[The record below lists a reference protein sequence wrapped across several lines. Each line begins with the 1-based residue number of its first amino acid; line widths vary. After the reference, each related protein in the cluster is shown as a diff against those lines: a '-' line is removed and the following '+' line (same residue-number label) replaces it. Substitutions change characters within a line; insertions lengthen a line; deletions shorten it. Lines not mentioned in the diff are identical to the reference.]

1 MKKITA
7 VLLMALFVGFTAQL
21 RADEGMWLPLMIKRL
36 NHTDM
41 QKMGLQLTAEE
52 IYSVNNSSLKDAIV
66 SLGGFCTGE
75 IISADGLMLTNHH
88 CGYDAIRTHS
98 KVGQDYLTDGFWAM
112 SRDKELPNEGL
123 TASFVVRMEDVT
135 ARVLA
140 DVTADMSEEARA
152 AKVAEVSKAIEAEAK
167 EGTHYKCQVRDFFE
181 GNEYYLFVYEVFTD
195 VRLVG
200 APPSS
205 VGKFGGDTDNWMWP
219 RHTGDFSLFRVYSGP
234 DGKPAPFSLNNIPM
248 KAKHHLPI
256 SMQGVKP
263 GDFTMVFGFPG
274 NTERYMTSH
283 GIKQALEL
291 KNPTVVDIRDLKL
304 KLMKED
310 MDASDAI
317 RIKYASKYAQTANY
331 WKYFIGQSRGLKRL
345 KVYDKKKALE
355 DQFEK
360 WVAADAGRKAKYGEA
375 LNMIKAGYDAGEA
388 TAVSSTYLMEA
399 GLQSSD
405 VILFAFRFDRLYQ
418 AYTGAPDENA
428 KAAIRT
434 RLDNLAN
441 SHFEEYSV
449 STDKKLFSKMF
460 AKYYN
465 DVDAA
470 QHPAFFNTVRTKY
483 KGNWD
488 SYTDRAYATSIFTD
502 RARFD
507 AFLNKPNQKKLD
519 ADLIK
524 IASADLMGMYFG
536 AGAANAATEEN
547 KAKGYRLFIAGLRE
561 MQSDKNF
568 APDANSTLRL
578 TYGTVGA
585 YEPGDAMSYDFFTTT
600 DGILEKE
607 DPTNDEFI
615 VPAKLVDL
623 IKKKDFGTYADP
635 AGHMPV
641 CFISNNDITGGN
653 SGSPVINGKG
663 HLIGCAFD
671 GNWEAM
677 SGDIAFEPQLQ
688 RTISVDIRYILFIID
703 KYAGAKHL
711 IDEMTLVRN

>member
-1 MKKITA
+1 MKKISI
-7 VLLMALFVGFTAQL
+7 VLILALITGFSVQL

-36 NHTDM
+36 NHQDM

-88 CGYDAIRTHS
+88 CGFDAIRTHS

-112 SRDKELPNEGL
+112 SREQELPNEGL

-135 ARVLA
+135 ERVLA
-140 DVTADMSEEARA
+140 DVTADMNEETRG

-167 EGTHYKCQVRDFFE
+167 EGNHYRCQVRSFFE

-205 VGKFGGDTDNWMWP
+205 IGKFGGDTDNWMWP
-219 RHTGDFSLFRVYSGP
+219 RHTGDFTLFRVYSGP
-234 DGKPAPFSLNNIPM
+234 DGKPAPYSADNIPM

-256 SMQGVKP
+256 SIQGVKQD
-263 GDFTMVFGFPG
+263 DFAMIFGFPG
-274 NTERYMTSH
+274 STERYMTSY
-283 GIKQALEL
+283 GIQQALDL

-304 KLMKED
+304 KLLKED

-355 DQFEK
+355 NEFEK
-360 WVAADAGRKAKYGEA
+360 WVAADASRKAKYGEA
-375 LNMIKAGYDAGEA
+375 LNMIKAGYAAEEA
-388 TAVSSTYLMEA
+388 TAVGNTYLMEA
-399 GLQSSD
+399 GIQSAD

-418 AYTGAPDENA
+418 AYSNAPDENA
-428 KAAIRT
+428 KAALRS

-441 SHFEEYSV
+441 THFEEYSE
-449 STDKKLFSKMF
+449 STDKKLFSQML

-465 DVDAA
+465 DVDAT
-470 QHPAFFNTVRTKY
+470 QHPAFFNTVRSKF
-483 KGNWD
+483 KGDWNKF
-488 SYTDRAYATSIFTD
+488 TEKAYSTSIFTD
-502 RARFD
+502 RARYD
-507 AFLNKPNQKKLD
+507 AFLNKPNQKKLES
-519 ADLIK
+519 DLLA
-524 IASADLMGMYFG
+524 IASGDIMGMYFG
-536 AGAANAATEEN
+536 AGAANAEADEKKT
-547 KAKGYRLFIAGLRE
+547 KGYRLFIAGLRE
-561 MQSDKNF
+561 MQPDKSF
-568 APDANSTLRL
+568 APDANSTLRF

-585 YEPGDAMSYDFFTTT
+585 YKPGDAMHYNYYTTAE
-600 DGILEKE
+600 GILEKE
-607 DPTNDEFI
+607 DPSNDEFI
-615 VPAKLVDL
+615 VPDKLAEL
-623 IKKKDFGTYADP
+623 IRNKDFGQYAD
-635 AGHMPV
+635 ANGELPV

-677 SGDIAFEPQLQ
+677 SGDIAFETELQ
-688 RTISVDIRYILFIID
+688 RTISVDARYILFIID

-711 IDEMTLVRN
+711 IDEMTIVRN